1 MKKKIYIYIYIW
13 KLYIAIYSEIKISVK
28 IINKIN
34 NKNLIILF
42 NFLVMIKNYEWLVKK
57 LWVVSEEIMSG

>member
-1 MKKKIYIYIYIW
+1 MTV
-13 KLYIAIYSEIKISVK
+13 IKISVK